1 MAKRPSQYEV
11 LYLQERAKRW
21 AIEEEL
27 EKLSSILDILVS
39 RTATIKLLESRLE
52 YVENEVSS
60 SSSS

>member
-39 RTATIKLLESRLE
+39 RTATIKSLESRLE